1 MNKIENAIQTIHKLE
16 KQSNNNNLLNKI
28 HPLIKLLLTVIYII
42 LLTSINKYNLEKTV
56 SMLVYLILINMLGD
70 FSIKDAIRR
79 FKIIFIMLFVVGIA
93 NPILDRTI
101 ITYIGFVPITT
112 GIISMATLILKGFLA
127 IIISFILISTTGIED
142 ICYSLK
148 LLHVPNILITTVM
161 LIYRYIILLLKE
173 VQRIWLSY
181 SLRAPKQNGVNFKAW
196 GSMIGSLLIR
206 SIDKA
211 EIVYESMELRGFNPE
226 CYFVNDKK
234 IDKIS
239 IIYFILSLMVILIL
253 RYVPIFQ
260 LVGNIF
266 V

>member
-16 KQSNNNNLLNKI
+16 QQSNKNNLLNKI

-56 SMLVYLILINMLGD
+56 SMLVYLILISMLGD
-70 FSIKDAIRR
+70 FSINEVIKR
-79 FKIIFIMLFVVGIA
+79 FKIIFIMLFVIGIA
-93 NPILDRTI
+93 NPILDRTV
-101 ITYIGFVPITT
+101 ITYIGIVPITT
-112 GIISMATLILKGFLA
+112 GIISMVTLILKGFLA
-127 IIISFILISTTGIED
+127 IISSFILISTTGIED

-181 SLRAPKQNGVNFKAW
+181 SLRAPKQKGVNFKAW

-211 EIVYESMELRGFNPE
+211 EIVYESMELRGFNSE
-226 CYFVNDKK
+226 YYFVNDKK

-253 RYVPIFQ
+253 RYIPIFE